1 MFLSCSLLS
10 AASPGSPPAKKQH
23 AHLLD
28 VQDQRVLQTTFTA
41 LSTIRL
47 QQHLAQVFGIL
58 SILSQDGV
66 IPPVTVLIQ
75 QLLHKRVFEHRKPE
89 VRIMVGA
96 VLAEIFRLTIEKP
109 VFNRAAILKCFAL
122 FERIL
127 IGLNDVSAS
136 TFDAGYKVI
145 EEVVMCGSVALLV
158 EVCCSEETTTM
169 VGGDDDDDDRQPL
182 DLSSTAVSD
191 QQLEPLLSFMSSVV
205 HVMTDQH
212 DKQFSSLM
220 LEVAIFTLEELDA
233 AGGIPQSVMDIIVTG
248 TSSSSSCGVWVLFFC
263 CLDVLPPFVSPG
275 FSCVCGPLNRVF
287 VCVVF
292 SSVDPLSWRARWQN

>member
-1 MFLSCSLLS
+1 MPVSLPFLS
-10 AASPGSPPAKKQH
+10 AASPAKKQH

>member
-1 MFLSCSLLS
+1 
-10 AASPGSPPAKKQH
+10 
-23 AHLLD
+23 
-28 VQDQRVLQTTFTA
+28 
-41 LSTIRL
+41 
-47 QQHLAQVFGIL
+47 LAQVFGIL

-169 VGGDDDDDDRQPL
+169 VGGGDDDDDRQPL

-248 TSSSSSCGVWVLFFC
+248 TSSSSCGVWVLFLC